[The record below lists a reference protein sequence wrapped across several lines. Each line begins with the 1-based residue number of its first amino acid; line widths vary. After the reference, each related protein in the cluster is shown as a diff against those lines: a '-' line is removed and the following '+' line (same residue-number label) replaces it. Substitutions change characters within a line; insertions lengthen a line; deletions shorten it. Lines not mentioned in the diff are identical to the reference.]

1 MSRISPMSGEPWESA
16 PVGLELARDEVHVWR
31 IRLDRPA
38 EVVARLG
45 RTLAPEERAKA
56 ARFRFEKDRD
66 HYTVGRGMLRAILGR
81 YLEIEPA
88 RLEFRSEAY
97 GKPALVVGEGQGEGL
112 RFNLAHSHGLAL
124 LAVARAREVG
134 VDVERGRAIENF
146 ERIIERFF
154 SPRECSAFRVLPED
168 QKLAAF
174 FRCWTR
180 KEAYM
185 KATGEG
191 FSLPLDR
198 FDVSLAPGEP
208 ARLLDVAGRPGEA
221 ARWSMRELEPGPGF
235 FGTVMAEGEGWRL
248 RCLDHDHS

>member
-1 MSRISPMSGEPWESA
+1 MISRISRMNEDLWESM
-16 PVGLELARDEVHVWR
+16 PVDLELAWDEVHVWR

-38 EVVARLG
+38 EGVARLA

-56 ARFRFEKDRD
+56 ARFRFDQDRD
-66 HYTVGRGMLRAILGR
+66 HYTVGRGTLRAILGR
-81 YLEIEPA
+81 YLGTEPA

-97 GKPALVVGEGQGEGL
+97 GKPALVEGEGL

-154 SPRECSAFRVLPED
+154 SPRECDAFRVLPED

-185 KATGEG
+185 KATGAG

-248 RCLDHDHS
+248 RRLDHDHS